1 MDYVLKVLIQLKTIK
16 ESAKGDTGK
25 NTGGMGSY
33 APSKLIN
40 KNLEEKIINRII
52 KPTLRAIKDMDQIY
66 NGFLYAGLMI
76 KDNEPYL
83 IEYNVRMGDPECQTI
98 LPLLKSDLLDLII
111 ASCNNNLKEKNI
123 EWFEKKS
130 LCIVLCSKGYPESYK
145 KNIDIPNLQKIKSS
159 NNNFIYHAGTKISDN
174 AILAVGG
181 RVLNLSLIHI

>member
-1 MDYVLKVLIQLKTIK
+1 
-16 ESAKGDTGK
+16 
-25 NTGGMGSY
+25 MGSY

-98 LPLLKSDLLDLII
+98 LPLLKTDLLDLIV
-111 ASCNNNLKEKNI
+111 ACCNNKLHEQSI
-123 EWFEKKS
+123 EWYEKKS
-130 LCIVLCSKGYPESYK
+130 LSVVLCSKGYPES
-145 KNIDIPNLQKIKSS
+145 
-159 NNNFIYHAGTKISDN
+159 
-174 AILAVGG
+174 
-181 RVLNLSLIHI
+181 LSLIHI